1 MPNFKIPE
9 MAQSEFAMWQ
19 SMLESRSGLW
29 LPETRKAFL
38 VTNLHRH
45 MREKGI
51 ATFNDFYE
59 LLDRREVSSI
69 EWAELVDSLT
79 VHETCFYRDKD
90 SLNLVIS
97 YCRNRALGDWAIDP
111 QKHVNMHLWSVGC
124 STGEETYT
132 LALEMEK
139 LNLSLSESSGKNL
152 YYGVTGIDVSYPSL
166 AVARDGIYTGKSLD
180 FLPTTSLN
188 NYFERLENRQVQVS
202 QDIRKRTCFMQ
213 ANILE
218 LESQPSQKF
227 DVIYCQNVLIYF
239 KQERKEEIISDFEK
253 RLKPGGILVLG
264 HGEITSVNSPNLTR
278 VDNKHCLAFIKN
290 EFSTTNKSE
299 LA

>member
-29 LPETRKAFL
+29 LPDTRKAFL

-45 MREKGI
+45 MRKKGVP
-51 ATFNDFYE
+51 TFDDFYQ
-59 LLDRREVSSI
+59 LLNRTEVSSLD
-69 EWAELVDSLT
+69 WAELVDSLT

-97 YCRNRALGDWAIDP
+97 YCRNKALSGWDEQPD
-111 QKHVNMHLWSVGC
+111 KHQNVHLWSVGC

-139 LNLSLSESSGKNL
+139 LNLSLNNSAKKTL

-166 AVARDGIYTGKSLD
+166 AVAREGIYSGKSLD
-180 FLPTTSLN
+180 FLPTTSQN
-188 NYFERLENRQVQVS
+188 SYFERLENNQIQVS
-202 QDIRKRTCFMQ
+202 KSIRKRTCFMQ

-218 LESQPSQKF
+218 LDSQPNQTF

-264 HGEITSVNSPNLTR
+264 HGEVTSLVNSNLTR
-278 VDNKHCLAFIKN
+278 VDNKHCLAFIKSEHN
-290 EFSTTNKSE
+290 ITNQSE